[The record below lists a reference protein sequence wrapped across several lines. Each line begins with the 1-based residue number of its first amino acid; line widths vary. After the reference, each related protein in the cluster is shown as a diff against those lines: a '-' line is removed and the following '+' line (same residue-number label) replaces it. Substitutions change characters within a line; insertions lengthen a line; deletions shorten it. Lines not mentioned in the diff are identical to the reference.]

1 MGIESAYEKRSTLPA
16 KFPPVF
22 GHFRMYRIYKLT
34 GVDCLGLL
42 EALLQSYGILI
53 LYLPKFTQLMI
64 MPHGQ
69 NNSFETARLEFLLCM
84 QH

>member
-1 MGIESAYEKRSTLPA
+1 MGIESDYEKEALYLPN
-16 KFPPVF
+16 FHLFLVIF
-22 GHFRMYRIYKLT
+22 WMYRIYKLT
-34 GVDCLGLL
+34 SVDCLGLL

>member
-1 MGIESAYEKRSTLPA
+1 MGIESDYEKEALYLPN
-16 KFPPVF
+16 FHLFLVIF
-22 GHFRMYRIYKLT
+22 WMYRIYKLT

-53 LYLPKFTQLMI
+53 LYLLKFTQLMI